1 MTANRIL
8 RLNAVITAASAAV
21 MIATR
26 PYLYPLFGLS
36 SPMWLDVAAAVFVGY
51 AAALLVAARRC
62 VVPRPALW
70 AFAIGDGACFA
81 VSIVLLLAFWSE
93 LTPTA
98 RTLIALTALV
108 VDAFAL
114 AQYRAARVAQ

>member
-8 RLNAVITAASAAV
+8 QLNAVITAASAAV
-21 MIATR
+21 LIATR
-26 PYLYPLFGLS
+26 AYLYPLFGLS
-36 SPMWLDVAAAVFVGY
+36 SPMWLDAAAAVFIGY
-51 AAALLVAARRC
+51 AAALLVAARRS

-81 VSIVLLLAFWSE
+81 VSIVVLLAFWSE
-93 LTPTA
+93 LTPIA

-114 AQYRAARVAQ
+114 VQYRAARVAQ